1 MGIRLRSKGRTD
13 RAAEIMAAK
22 DALIQLLVACFVHMI
37 LLDKT
42 SLLDC
47 MTLLLL
53 FWSACKE
60 IRLDGV
66 CSILSLQRYR

>member
-1 MGIRLRSKGRTD
+1 MSTRLRSKGRKD

-22 DALIQLLVACFVHMI
+22 DALIQLLVACFVCMV

-42 SLLDC
+42 SLLDY

-53 FWSACKE
+53 LWSACRE
-60 IRLDGV
+60 IRLDGA
-66 CSILSLQRYR
+66 CSILSIL